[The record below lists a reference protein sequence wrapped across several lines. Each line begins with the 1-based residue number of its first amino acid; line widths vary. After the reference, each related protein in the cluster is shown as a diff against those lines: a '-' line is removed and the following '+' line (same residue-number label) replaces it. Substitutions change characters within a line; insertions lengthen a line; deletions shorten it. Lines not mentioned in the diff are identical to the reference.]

1 MKQEKRNASFNSS
14 IHQPFLMASV
24 YTLHHTLYKHKNR
37 SLTNTLSVT
46 SIYSVV
52 AMQEDV

>member
-1 MKQEKRNASFNSS
+1 MKKEKRDESFNLS
-14 IHQPFLMASV
+14 INQPFLIASV

-37 SLTNTLSVT
+37 LLTNALSVT
-46 SIYSVV
+46 SINSVV